1 MEDLEVIDE
10 FVVGGARRAFGPTLH
25 IEGDCLFYDGWWQ
38 AAYRVAPNA
47 ISLRDE
53 EPPGETTALSD
64 IAAALEKIGLTNVMF
79 NSSLLYA
86 ITYTDIALGLVGWSF
101 YSTDTATA
109 DAALAKKAGHDEFL
123 TDATPDVAGG
133 IREADY
139 SAELGGARRN
149 AGLPPSVVLTVGIDD
164 SQAEELRGLL
174 DDCHVEARALGS
186 IAPEACGALIP
197 TLVVV
202 NASGREGEEFAMELR
217 AAACGRYLPVLT
229 LTPDGTPVLG
239 ADAGLP
245 ASTEPKAWI
254 STMRNL
260 LP

>member
-1 MEDLEVIDE
+1 MDDLEVITE
-10 FVVGGARRAFGPTLH
+10 FVVGGARRAFGPNLH
-25 IEGDCLFYDGWWQ
+25 IEGDCLFYEGWWQ

-47 ISLRDE
+47 FSVRDE
-53 EPPGETTALSD
+53 APPSETTALAD
-64 IAAALEKIGLTNVMF
+64 ISTALGGIGLAEVDF

-86 ITYTDIALGLVGWSF
+86 ITYTDIALGLVPWKF
-101 YSTDTATA
+101 WSTDTATA
-109 DAALAKKAGHDEFL
+109 DAALARKAGHDEFL

-133 IREADY
+133 IKEADY

-149 AGLPPSVVLTVGIDD
+149 AGLPPSVVLAVGIDEA
-164 SQAEELRGLL
+164 QADTLRGLL
-174 DDCHVEARALGS
+174 DDCRVEHRAFGE

-197 TLVVV
+197 TLVLV
-202 NASGREGEEFAMELR
+202 NASGSAGSEFAMELR

-229 LTPDGTPVLG
+229 LTTDGTPILG

-245 ASTEPKAWI
+245 VSTAPADWVP
-254 STMRNL
+254 TMRNL